1 MNILPLC
8 VFRQSRRPE
17 AFEPGLRTLAER
29 SRKVWREMSERTRVA
44 LLLAVAMLVYGNTLL
59 NAFTFDDFL
68 YVLHNPAVTNF
79 SLSGLFVA
87 TRDSNV
93 FRPVTFATFALDLA
107 LEGAHPFGYHLLNL
121 LLHAAVTL
129 LLYLVL
135 RKLLEGVQ
143 QGATVA
149 WVAALLFAVH
159 PIHTEA
165 VASIVGRFEL
175 LAVGFLLAAWLLHLD
190 DRPVL
195 AVLCFALALLSKESA
210 VAFVPLALAGDYAR
224 GKLLPLHRYGWIAG
238 VAVVYTALLWKIQG
252 GRFGRANFNFLDN
265 PLAGLPS
272 SLRILNALRVAWKY
286 AGLHVYPATLSCD
299 YSYNAILLYAGGR
312 HLVIPAVAAL
322 LVLALWIWT
331 LLTKRGE
338 WFLAGAIYLCAFA
351 ATSNVLL
358 RTGTIMGERL
368 AYLPSAGFCL
378 LFALLWIR
386 LEKRQRKLA
395 WAVLAIVVA
404 ALATRTVVRNRD
416 WRDNFILFS
425 TDVRAVPGS
434 AKIHYCLGS
443 EYLDRGQLDAAR
455 AELQTARRIFPDS
468 PEAIELSGIIEAQLG
483 HDQEARRFFE
493 KALSMTRRES
503 IGYESWAVN
512 LAALLTKLG
521 ENDNAQKILDQVIA
535 ISPEYPL
542 AWLNRAV
549 VHYHRGE
556 TTLARAD
563 AEQALRLD
571 PASTQAQKLL
581 TLLNTPAPVAPQ
593 H

>member
-1 MNILPLC
+1 
-8 VFRQSRRPE
+8 
-17 AFEPGLRTLAER
+17 
-29 SRKVWREMSERTRVA
+29 MSERTRVA

>member
-1 MNILPLC
+1 
-8 VFRQSRRPE
+8 
-17 AFEPGLRTLAER
+17 
-29 SRKVWREMSERTRVA
+29 MSERTRVA

-68 YVLHNPAVTNF
+68 YILHNPAVTNF

-93 FRPVTFATFALDLA
+93 FRPVTFATFALNFA
-107 LEGAHPFGYHLLNL
+107 VEGAHPFGYHLLNL

-135 RKLLEGVQ
+135 RKLLEGMQ
-143 QGATVA
+143 QGATLA

-190 DRPVL
+190 DRPLL
-195 AVLCFALALLSKESA
+195 ALLCFALALLSKESA

-224 GKLLPLHRYGWIAG
+224 GKLKPLQRYGWIAG

-265 PLAGLPS
+265 PLAGLPA

-331 LLTKRGE
+331 LWTKRGE
-338 WFLAGAIYLCAFA
+338 WFLAGAIYLGAFA

-386 LEKRQRKLA
+386 LEKHQRKLA

-404 ALATRTVVRNRD
+404 ALATRTVIRNRD
-416 WRDNFILFS
+416 WRDNFSLFS

-455 AELQTARRIFPDS
+455 AELQTALRIFPDS

-483 HDQEARRFFE
+483 HDQEALRFFE

-521 ENDNAQKILDQVIA
+521 EYDNALKILDQVIA
-535 ISPEYPL
+535 ISPGYPL
-542 AWLNRAV
+542 AWLNRAAI
-549 VHYHRGE
+549 HFQRGE
-556 TTLARAD
+556 LASARED
-563 AEQALRLD
+563 AETALRLD

-581 TLLNTPAPVAPQ
+581 TLLSAPAPVAPQ